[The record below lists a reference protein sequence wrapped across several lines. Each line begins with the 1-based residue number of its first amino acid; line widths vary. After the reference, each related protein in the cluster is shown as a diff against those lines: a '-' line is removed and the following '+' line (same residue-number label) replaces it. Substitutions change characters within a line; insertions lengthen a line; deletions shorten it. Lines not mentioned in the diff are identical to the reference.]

1 MRLWLREIRSKP
13 MNLFLVV
20 SLGISLAGGMTALS
34 LYAAVRWRALPFAH
48 SERLLSLEVETSA
61 GHTRWWSGPE
71 LRALTEGLPGVDGV
85 AGYTAADFNVVA
97 DRGQPPEALLAT
109 LVTADF
115 FRVLAIDVRLGRAPA
130 PDEFVD
136 GGAPVVVLG
145 HALWQRRYGGDP
157 AIVGRTIR
165 LSAPAYLGQADT
177 DYRVIGVLPADAW
190 LFWKRTDFVL
200 PLRAGKGALADPD
213 AHLIERVIAR
223 LERHSRISSATVA
236 GLVERRLPPGRT
248 RTDRVHVLPLARALF
263 RDLTPQLRLVLVVAS
278 MVLGL
283 AVLNMVIAVAAD
295 RLARRQTDTIRLA
308 LGATARRLAQDA
320 ALRMILTAAAAGLV
334 GMVVATWLLNGVVGA
349 LPSAWL
355 ARVPGGGSAFRM
367 TAPVL
372 TGLAAALTLLVG
384 SVGAWTYSTARRL
397 SLNTGLAGSLPPDTP
412 GRHRWRSWLVG
423 SEVALGTATMI
434 IAASLSS
441 QLAGAQATDFGID
454 HDRTVAAWINP
465 STTAYADGHARARYF
480 EDVIE
485 RVAAAPGIEA
495 VGAVN
500 FPFHF
505 SWQAVPVRPSPDAD
519 VAPVQALD
527 RSATP
532 RYAAVAGLRVLDG
545 RWFGRADTAS
555 SAPVAVVSAA
565 LARALWPTERAV
577 GRTVAVG
584 DQAPQ
589 SHATIIG
596 VVSDTRATAHGD
608 PSRTLFRPM
617 AQSPPESMYLTLKAA
632 PGTNVWRT
640 VTSAVWAV
648 NSDQP
653 VDGPWSIDSWV
664 ADRKAGLS
672 FLTTTAVALAALGA
686 FIASVGLLGLAM
698 HWVSAS
704 RREVSIRRALGAN
717 DPAIAWWL
725 GRRWLGVLS
734 PAMILGVALHWPLLT
749 VTATAVEG
757 LRGATSAE
765 IACGVVVVMALS
777 SVAVAW
783 SAIVAQRIDPREITT
798 R

>member
-1 MRLWLREIRSKP
+1 MRLWLRELRSRP
-13 MNLFLVV
+13 LQLFLAV

-61 GHTRWWSGPE
+61 GRTRWWSGPE
-71 LRALTEGLPGVDGV
+71 LHVLTEGLPGVDGV
-85 AGYTAADFNVVA
+85 AGFTAADFNVVA
-97 DRGQPPEALLAT
+97 DKGRPPEALLAT

-115 FRVLAIDVRLGRAPA
+115 FRVLAIDVHLGRAPA
-130 PDEFVD
+130 PDEFLD

-165 LSAPAYLGQADT
+165 LSAPAYLGRPDT

-190 LFWKRTDFVL
+190 LFWQRTDFVL
-200 PLRAGKGALADPD
+200 PLRAGKRALADPD

-223 LERHSRISSATVA
+223 LDRNAPVSTAAVA
-236 GLVERRLPPGRT
+236 GAMERRLLPGRT
-248 RTDRVHVLPLARALF
+248 RDRVHVLPLARALF

-295 RLARRQTDTIRLA
+295 RLARRQADAIRLA

-334 GMVVATWLLNGVVGA
+334 GVVVATWQLNGIVGV

-372 TGLAAALTLLVG
+372 AGLAATLTLVVG
-384 SVGAWTYSTARRL
+384 CVGAWTYSTARRL
-397 SLNTGLAGSLPPDTP
+397 SLNTGLVGFQPPDAP
-412 GRHRWRSWLVG
+412 SRHRWRSWLVG

-441 QLAGAQATDFGID
+441 QLARARATDFGVD

-465 STTAYADGHARARYF
+465 STTAYADEHVRARYF
-480 EDVIE
+480 EQVID
-485 RVAAAPGIEA
+485 RVAVAPGVEA

-505 SWQAVPVRPSPDAD
+505 SWQAVPVRPGPDAD

-527 RSATP
+527 RSASP
-532 RYAAVAGLRVLDG
+532 RYASVAGLRVLDG
-545 RWFGRADTAS
+545 RWFGRADNAG

-577 GRTVAVG
+577 GRTVAIG
-584 DQAPQ
+584 DQAPL
-589 SHATIIG
+589 SHATVIG

-608 PSRTLFRPM
+608 PSRTLFRPL
-617 AQSPPESMYLTLKAA
+617 AQSPSESIYLTLKAA
-632 PGTNVWRT
+632 PGINVWRT

-648 NSDQP
+648 NPDQP
-653 VDGPWSIDSWV
+653 VDGPWSIESWV
-664 ADRKAGLS
+664 ADRTAGLS
-672 FLTTTAVALAALGA
+672 FLTATAVVLAVLGA

-704 RREVSIRRALGAN
+704 RREVSIRRALGA
-717 DPAIAWWL
+717 DDRAIAWWL

-734 PAMILGVALHWPLLT
+734 PAMILGVTLHWPLLT

-757 LRGATSAE
+757 LRGATSGE

-777 SVAVAW
+777 SAAAAW
-783 SAIVAQRIDPREITT
+783 SAIVARRIDPREITT